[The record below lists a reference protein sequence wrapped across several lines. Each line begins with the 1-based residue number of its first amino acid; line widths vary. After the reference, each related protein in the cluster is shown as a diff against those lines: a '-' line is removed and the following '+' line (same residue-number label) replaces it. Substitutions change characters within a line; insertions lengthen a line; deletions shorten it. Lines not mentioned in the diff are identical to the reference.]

1 MKNQIFNTYKES
13 ILNYKKRHFNG
24 RHDWQYELYETTVL
38 RWLNNYKILVNDRE
52 GLRELYSI
60 AFD

>member
-13 ILNYKKRHFNG
+13 ILNYKKRHLNG
-24 RHDWQYELYETTVL
+24 RYDWQYELYETTVL
-38 RWLNNYKILVNDRE
+38 RWLNNYKILVDDTE
-52 GLRELYSI
+52 GLIELYSI

>member
-24 RHDWQYELYETTVL
+24 CYDWQYDLYEATIL
-38 RWLNNYKILVNDRE
+38 RWLNNYKTLVDDRE

>member
-24 RHDWQYELYETTVL
+24 RYDWQCELYEATVL
-38 RWLNNYKILVNDRE
+38 RWLNNYKILVDDNE
-52 GLRELYSI
+52 GLIELYSI